1 MQGAMLEIPRNP
13 ILLTQKN
20 ENKNKNPQQ
29 NSVKVN
35 SKAIKVWFFQFC
47 QVGGLVTIHNIN
59 EPNLARCQARKQN
72 FLRILLC
79 SDDLHDLSIKMW

>member
-1 MQGAMLEIPRNP
+1 MSAVALEVAVQGAMLEIPRNP
-13 ILLTQKN
+13 ILPTPKN

-47 QVGGLVTIHNIN
+47 QVGGLATIHNIN
-59 EPNLARCQARKQN
+59 EPNLARCQARK
-72 FLRILLC
+72 
-79 SDDLHDLSIKMW
+79 